1 MTAKEVLEQVKNGA
15 MSVEEADRFFQEKP
29 YEDLGYAKLDLH
41 RRTRSGYPEVVFCQ
55 GKENAYL
62 TGIFKTLYEKNGLVM
77 GTRASSEQAE
87 LVKEVLP
94 SAEYDPVSRILEAAA
109 PGSILPQKGRIAVCS
124 GGTADIAAAEEAA
137 QTAEFFGARVDRI
150 YDVGVSGLHRLL
162 SRLEQIRKANV
173 VIAVAGMEGALA
185 GVLAGLVENPVIAV
199 PTSVGYGANFGGV
212 SALLTMI
219 NSCANGITVVNI
231 DNGYGAGYVA
241 SQINRLADA
250 GENGK
255 A

>member
-94 SAEYDPVSRILEAAA
+94 SAEYDPVSRILKAVA

>member
-1 MTAKEVLEQVKNGA
+1 MTAKEVLEQVKNGTL
-15 MSVEEADRFFQEKP
+15 SVEEADRFFQEKP

-87 LVKEVLP
+87 LVKEALP
-94 SAEYDPVSRILEAAA
+94 PSEYDPVSRILKAAA
-109 PGSILPQKGRIAVCS
+109 PGIILPQKGRIAVCS

-241 SQINRLADA
+241 SQINRLASA
-250 GENGK
+250 GEDLK

>member
-1 MTAKEVLEQVKNGA
+1 MTAKEVLEQVKNGT

-94 SAEYDPVSRILEAAA
+94 SAEYDPVSRILKAAA
-109 PGSILPQKGRIAVCS
+109 PCSILPQKGRIAVCS